1 MFFII
6 CRLNLNKFSKL
17 VYCPRCDISISRSI
31 LTTTRILL
39 CYLLGCLEPP
49 IQTKLRRRTLSI
61 SWQFLIHNKIHLF
74 LRLST
79 SYLKDNVLIP
89 EARKKHKVPYIQL
102 WCYRTSCL
110 SLWVSPPRICL
121 ARGRPRLACLCSPRW
136 PTEPAGRPGFLS
148 SILRRESKSCLFDLF
163 SVKQKHVFSIY

>member
-1 MFFII
+1 MWYFH
-6 CRLNLNKFSKL
+6 LQEYTHNDQNLA
-17 VYCPRCDISISRSI
+17 
-31 LTTTRILL
+31 LL

-110 SLWVSPPRICL
+110 SLWVSPRRICL

-148 SILRRESKSCLFDLF
+148 STAAVTTARRWWSQTTQSFCPLLT
-163 SVKQKHVFSIY
+163 VFWMISIYTWGIRL